1 MRCKRQLTSSISLNL
16 KQILSPGLYISGHP
30 DTRQQVESVERLA
43 LWRLFWFYHFSW
55 NTVLSRGHGLLSSLC
70 SVWLLSPSDMKLLCL
85 TLSLLVWTA
94 ASARWVW
101 GRFEVWGWDE
111 PQGRPVSRWGPLS
124 GGGVGGWED
133 GEADDAELSDGLH
146 QRAQTCEGRA
156 ERQGTDIRQ
165 QVYLWHPEMQDQQE
179 QVMTDKLNIL
189 EMIIIFLFL
198 EVLHSFSVL
207 TRTTSSIPHR
217 NNSDLFKF
225 RFLL

>member
-1 MRCKRQLTSSISLNL
+1 MMRLEIHLIK
-16 KQILSPGLYISGHP
+16 
-30 DTRQQVESVERLA
+30 
-43 LWRLFWFYHFSW
+43 LF
-55 NTVLSRGHGLLSSLC
+55 
-70 SVWLLSPSDMKLLCL
+70 LLSPSDMKLLCL

-101 GRFEVWGWDE
+101 RKFEVWCGNE

-124 GGGVGGWED
+124 GGGVSIGGWED

-156 ERQGTDIRQ
+156 ERQRTDIRQ

-189 EMIIIFLFL
+189 EIIIVILFS

-207 TRTTSSIPHR
+207 TRTTSSISHTLTEIR
-217 NNSDLFKF
+217 
-225 RFLL
+225 